1 MKLSLL
7 SLAAAGLV
15 SLGNLVQASVP
26 PVHVDGRY
34 FWNKNGTRFF
44 IKGIAYQPDSNG
56 DEKYVD
62 PLADKSTC
70 ERDVKYLKELSV
82 NTIRVYSV
90 NSSSNHDDCMKI
102 FDDNGIYVLSDLSS
116 PDVSINGKD
125 PSWSVDLF
133 KHYTDVVD
141 SLAPYNN
148 VLGFIAGNEVV
159 QNVNNTDA
167 AAFVKAA
174 VRDVK
179 QYIVNSGHRQIPVGY
194 STNDEQETRVPMSHY
209 FDCGDKA
216 DIVDFYGI
224 NIYEWCGDSSIHSSG
239 YDERTKEFQNYTVP
253 VFFSEFGCIQV
264 RPRKF
269 TEVKALFSDEMTDV
283 WSGGV
288 AYEYFQAANKYG
300 VVSVSGDS
308 VSTLTDFPHLS
319 SMYASVQPSPTQSSS
334 MSLTSSGQSCA
345 ATQKAWK
352 AATDLPPTPSE
363 DVCECMDKT
372 RQCVVADGVD
382 SSDYGDLFSYVCTK
396 IDCDA
401 ISANGTAPGKY
412 GSFSYCDSKQKLNY
426 VLDAYYQQKGGCDFK
441 GSASSVSAASA
452 TGACKSYL
460 SAAGS
465 SGTKPISVTPDAN
478 AVSKGNGTDNMS
490 STYGGGGSN
499 GKNGTTSGHQKSAAS
514 TSINTN
520 ALVALVSMV
529 VGGVAVLC
537 I

>member
-1 MKLSLL
+1 MKLALWSLVT
-7 SLAAAGLV
+7 AGLLCLANAV
-15 SLGNLVQASVP
+15 S

-34 FWNKNGTRFF
+34 FWNQNGTRFF
-44 IKGIAYQPDSNG
+44 IKGIAYQRDTDGSS
-56 DEKYVD
+56 KYID
-62 PLADKSTC
+62 PLTDKSAC
-70 ERDVKYLKELSV
+70 QRDVKYLKELSV

-90 NSSSNHDDCMKI
+90 NSSANHDDCMKV

-116 PDVSINGKD
+116 PDVSINAED

-159 QNVNNTDA
+159 QNANNTNA

-179 QYIVNSGHRQIPVGY
+179 KYIVNSGHRQIPVGY
-194 STNDEQETRVPMSHY
+194 STNDEEKTRVAMSHY
-209 FDCGDKA
+209 FDCGDKE

-224 NIYEWCGDSSIHSSG
+224 NIYEWCGDSNFQESG
-239 YDERTKEFQNYTVP
+239 YSERTQEFKNYTVP
-253 VFFSEFGCIQV
+253 VFFSEFGCIEV

-269 TEVKALFSDEMTDV
+269 TEIKAMFSDEMTDV

-288 AYEYFQAANKYG
+288 AYEYFQAANKFG

-308 VSTLTDFPHLS
+308 VSTLTDFSHLS
-319 SMYASVQPSPTQSSS
+319 SMYASVQPSSTQSSS

-345 ATQKAWK
+345 ATQSAWK

-363 DVCECMDKT
+363 DVCECMDKS
-372 RQCVVADGVD
+372 RECVVVD
-382 SSDYGDLFSYVCTK
+382 SVDSDDYGDLFSYVCSK
-396 IDCDA
+396 INCDA
-401 ISANGTAPGKY
+401 INANGTYPGKY
-412 GSFSYCDSKQKLNY
+412 GSFSYCDAKQKLNY
-426 VLDAYYQQKGGCDFK
+426 VLNAYHEQKGGCDFS
-441 GSASSVSAASA
+441 GSATSTSAASA
-452 TGACKSYL
+452 TGACSSYL

-465 SGTKPISVTPDAN
+465 SGTNVISVTPDQN

-490 STYGGGGSN
+490 STYGGSS
-499 GKNGTTSGHQKSAAS
+499 GKNSSNSSSGNEKSAAS
-514 TSINTN
+514 SSFNTN
-520 ALVALVSMV
+520 AIVALVSMIA
-529 VGGVAVLC
+529 GGIAVLC

>member
-7 SLAAAGLV
+7 SLAAAGLASLASFAEATV
-15 SLGNLVQASVP
+15 S

-34 FWNKNGTRFF
+34 FWYQNGTRFF
-44 IKGIAYQPDSNG
+44 IKGIAYQPDHSG
-56 DEKYVD
+56 DVKYVD
-62 PLADKSTC
+62 PLTDKSTC

-90 NSSSNHDDCMKI
+90 NSSANHDDCMKT

-116 PDVSINGKD
+116 PDVSINGAD
-125 PSWSVDLF
+125 PSWTVDLF

-148 VLGFIAGNEVV
+148 VLGFVGGNEVV
-159 QNVNNTDA
+159 QNASNTNA

-179 QYIVNSGHRQIPVGY
+179 QYIVNAGHRQIPVGY
-194 STNDEQETRVPMSHY
+194 STNDEEKTRVAMSEY
-209 FDCGDKA
+209 FDCGEKE

-224 NIYEWCGDSSIHSSG
+224 NIYEWCGDSSMQKSG
-239 YDERTKEFQNYTVP
+239 YDVRTEEFKNYTVP
-253 VFFSEFGCIQV
+253 VFFSEFGCIDV

-269 TEVKALFSDEMTDV
+269 TEVKALFSDDMTDV
-283 WSGGV
+283 WSGGI
-288 AYEYFQAANKYG
+288 AYEYFEADNHYG
-300 VVSVSGDS
+300 VVTTSGDS

-319 SMYASVQPSPTQSSS
+319 SMYASVQPSSTQSSS
-334 MSLTSSGQSCA
+334 MSLTSSGLSCS
-345 ATQKAWK
+345 ATQSVWK
-352 AATDLPPTPSE
+352 AATNLPPTPSE
-363 DVCECMDKT
+363 DVCECMDST
-372 RQCVVADGVD
+372 RQCIVADGVD
-382 SSDYGDLFSYVCTK
+382 SSDYGDLFGYVCNL

-401 ISANGTAPGKY
+401 INANGTSPGKY

-441 GSASSVSAASA
+441 GSASSTSATSA
-452 TGACKSYL
+452 TGSCKSYL

-465 SGTKPISVTPDAN
+465 SGTNAISVTPNAN

-490 STYGGGGSN
+490 STSGGS
-499 GKNGTTSGHQKSAAS
+499 GGSGNDTKSGNEKSAAS
-514 TSINTN
+514 SSFNSKAFI
-520 ALVALVSMV
+520 ALVSMV
-529 VGGVAVLC
+529 TGGVAVLL